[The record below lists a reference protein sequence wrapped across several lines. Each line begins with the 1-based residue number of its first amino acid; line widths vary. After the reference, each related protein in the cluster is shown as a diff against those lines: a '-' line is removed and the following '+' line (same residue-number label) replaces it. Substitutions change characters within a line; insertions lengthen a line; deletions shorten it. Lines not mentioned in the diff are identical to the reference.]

1 MKFRLGNW
9 KIDVKSL
16 VRIHWKK
23 YYPKLIVHEKFEKP
37 VKWILRIL
45 TVIGIATSFLTLP
58 YWLGIVMTFVLF
70 GMEQF
75 FERAI
80 FEYSVMILQPFP
92 DFEIDYDQWLTNGYM
107 LLNPEIQDH
116 EGYLNYF
123 GPAYA
128 DREYAIKFFNYIR
141 SWNQDNDTDE
151 ENNICISFI
160 IESDVTYSTYLYA
173 NPDRKWLDPMF
184 SNYQNAMKLEKYGKQ
199 QQSMVMQMVFWKNLR
214 LQQGMFF
221 HQFREQQ
228 NNDDP
233 FFFVPFYIHNDR
245 PIPIEELRVW
255 KTHFKI
261 KGRSELT
268 PEEVE
273 YHHR

>member
-9 KIDVKSL
+9 KIDSSSL
-16 VRIHWKK
+16 IRVHWKK

-37 VKWILRIL
+37 VNWILRIL
-45 TVIGIATSFLTLP
+45 TVVGIATSFLTLP
-58 YWLGIVMTFVLF
+58 YWAGIVMTFVLF
-70 GMEQF
+70 GIEQF
-75 FERAI
+75 FERAL

-92 DFEIDYDQWLTNGYM
+92 DFEIDYDQWLTNGYF
-107 LLNPEIQDH
+107 LLNPDIEDH

-128 DREYAIKFFNYIR
+128 DKEYAIKFFNYIR
-141 SWNQDNDTDE
+141 SWNQDNDEDE

-160 IESDVTYSTYLYA
+160 IESDVSYSTYLYA

-184 SNYQNAMKLEKYGKQ
+184 TEYKKSVELEKYGKQ
-199 QQSMVMQMVFWKNLR
+199 QQSMVMQMVFWKNLKMK
-214 LQQGMFF
+214 QGMFF

-228 NNDDP
+228 KNDEP
-233 FFFVPFYIHNDR
+233 FYFVPFYIDNEN
-245 PIPIEELRVW
+245 PIPIQELRVR
-255 KTHFKI
+255 KTHYKI

-268 PEEVE
+268 PNEVE
-273 YHHR
+273 YHHK